1 MRVGSVGNRTE
12 RSRAAG
18 FTIIELLVVVGII
31 GVLAAILFPVIVKTR
46 ESAKIAQCISNMKQL
61 GAGLTYYLDDNAS
74 RFPAAAPWGT
84 SSYWAKPENGSQK
97 TIQDLLSPYVDSGMR
112 VGKDG
117 LYEAP
122 GVFGCPSDRG
132 LNCKDSIY
140 GVPPNKPIW
149 KYAGC
154 SYEYYAANQVDWN
167 ERTSGVTV
175 ASASPVSWTALAPE
189 LIRSDGVQRV
199 GAPLASIVNSTRK
212 AVLGD
217 TWSWHMG
224 DQVPDG
230 QLAYRNTLFV
240 DGHAARCS
248 GTDHEDA
255 RLQALRPWHKQSE
268 VERILAGVI

>member
-1 MRVGSVGNRTE
+1 MRVGSVSNRTE

-18 FTIIELLVVVGII
+18 FTMIELLVVVGII
-31 GVLAAILFPVIVKTR
+31 GVLAAILFPVIVKAK
-46 ESAKIAQCISNMKQL
+46 ESAKIAKCISNMRQL
-61 GAGLTYYLDDNAS
+61 GSCLTFYLDDNSS
-74 RFPAAAPWGT
+74 RFPAAAAWGAP
-84 SSYWAKPENGSQK
+84 SYWAEAKHGSQK
-97 TIQDLLSPYVDSGMR
+97 TIQELLSPYVHSGMR

-117 LYEAP
+117 LYESP

-132 LNCKDSIY
+132 LSCKRTIF
-140 GVPPNKPIW
+140 GVPPNQSIW

-167 ERTSGVTV
+167 ERTSKDKV

-189 LIRSDGVQRV
+189 LIRPGHTERV
-199 GAPLASIVNSTRK
+199 GAPLAYVVNSTRK

-230 QLAYRNTLFV
+230 RLAYRNTLFA
-240 DGHAARCS
+240 DGHAARCN

-255 RLQALRPWHKQSE
+255 RLQALRPWHRLME
-268 VERILAGVI
+268 IEEY